1 MTHPPAHSD
10 FSPVTLPPASLT
22 ARPDPRR
29 FPPRFAWGVA
39 TAAYQIE
46 GAAREDGR
54 GPSIWDTFSHTPGR
68 VKGGDTGDVA
78 CDHYHRLEADLDLIA
93 SLGVNAYRFSV
104 AWPRVQPT
112 GRGAV
117 NRKGLDFYSRLV
129 DGLLA
134 RGVTPW
140 LTLYHWDLPQALQDA
155 GGWASRDTAHAFGEY
170 AGVVAAELGDR
181 VRHFITIN
189 EPWCAAFLGYGIG
202 IHAPGHTDLAQS
214 YAAAH
219 HLLVGHGLAVQAV
232 RAHAPGAQV
241 GITLNLYEGY
251 PATDTPA
258 DRAATRRQDGFQNR
272 WYLDPVYGRGYPQD
286 ILDLLGEAS
295 PHAQGLVLPG
305 DTELMGAATDF
316 LGVNMYSRAVVEDA
330 PGDGWLHSRQV
341 RPEGSEY
348 TGFDWEV
355 APHSL
360 TDLLL
365 RVQRDYDPPAVYVT
379 ENGATYPD
387 TVEADGRVNDEAR
400 TRYFQMHVA
409 ALQPA
414 LEGGA
419 KVGGYFAWS
428 LMDNF
433 EWAEGYE
440 KRFGIVHVDFGTQAR
455 TVKASGR
462 WYADFLARTH
472 AGVGA

>member
-1 MTHPPAHSD
+1 MTTPESTPN
-10 FSPVTLPPASLT
+10 PLPNPLH
-22 ARPDPRR
+22 

-46 GAAREDGR
+46 GAATEDGR
-54 GPSIWDTFSHTPGR
+54 GPSIWDTFSHTPGK
-68 VKGGDTGDVA
+68 VKAGDTGDVA
-78 CDHYHRLEADLDLIA
+78 CDHYHRLDADLDLIQA
-93 SLGVNAYRFSV
+93 LGVNAYRFSV
-104 AWPRVQPT
+104 AWPRIQPT
-112 GRGAV
+112 GTGAV
-117 NRKGLDFYSRLV
+117 NQAGLDFYSRLV
-129 DGLLA
+129 DGLLT

-140 LTLYHWDLPQALQDA
+140 LTLYHWDLPQALQDQ
-155 GGWASRDTAHAFGEY
+155 GGWTVRDTALAFGDY
-170 AGVVAAELGDR
+170 AAIVADELGDR
-181 VRHFITIN
+181 VQHFITIN

-202 IHAPGHTDLAQS
+202 IHAPGHRDLAQS

-232 RAHAPGAQV
+232 RANAPAAQV

-272 WYLDPVYGRGYPQD
+272 WYLDPVYGLGYPQD
-286 ILDLLGEAS
+286 IVDLLGDAS
-295 PHAQGLVLPG
+295 PQAQGLVLPG
-305 DTELMGAATDF
+305 DVELMGMATDF
-316 LGVNMYSRAVVEDA
+316 LGVNMYSRSVIEDA
-330 PGDGWLHSRQV
+330 PGEGFLHSRAV
-341 RPEGSEY
+341 RPPESEY

-355 APHSL
+355 APQSL
-360 TDLLL
+360 TDLML
-365 RVQRDYDPPAVYVT
+365 RLQRDYDPPAIYIT

-387 TVEADGRVNDEAR
+387 TVEADGSVQDAAR
-400 TRYFQMHVA
+400 TRYFQQHIA

-414 LEGGA
+414 LDGGA
-419 KVGGYFAWS
+419 KVAGYFAWS

-455 TVKASGR
+455 TVKQSGR
-462 WYADFLARTH
+462 WYQDFLARTK